1 MNERV
6 TEKVPQM
13 TEVIEKW
20 MKAVQFNVSEGWTY
34 GWDCFSKDT
43 HALSATSNDWESTLI
58 FDRTTKEVFLCEVL
72 DMKNARSY
80 RYFFTEEH
88 QKAHKAYIE
97 RLSRAFKDVDYN
109 DKPWITL
116 DVEED
121 FFDKLTAIVK
131 GEEYDARVEMPLNLT
146 DEEFLLVAKQAH
158 QLDITINQYIER
170 VLTLA
175 VTELKAH
182 NGDQ

>member
-1 MNERV
+1 MSEN
-6 TEKVPQM
+6 
-13 TEVIEKW
+13 IEKW

-34 GWDCFSKDT
+34 GWDCFSKNT

-58 FDRTTKEVFLCEVL
+58 FDRDTKEVFLCEVL

-97 RLSRAFKDVDYN
+97 RLSSAFKDVDHN

-121 FFDKLTAIVK
+121 FFDKLTSIVK
-131 GEEYDARVEMPLNLT
+131 GEEYDPRVELPLDLT
-146 DEEFLLVAKQAH
+146 DAEFLILAKKAHEADMTFNDYVARALEQAI
-158 QLDITINQYIER
+158 DM
-170 VLTLA
+170 
-175 VTELKAH
+175 LKA
-182 NGDQ
+182 NSTQGPD